1 MTSTDQIRRLLNAY
15 SFTLDSGDLDGFA
28 DLFARGEWVFDGG
41 APLTGR
47 QEVRDKLLSRVVLY
61 SDGSPRTRH
70 LSTNEDL
77 RVDEAAGTA
86 QCRRYVTVIEQTD
99 ALPLQ
104 VIYSG
109 EYFDEFARDESG
121 TWHYTRLSISRPFYG
136 DLSQHIR
143 PSGA

>member
-1 MTSTDQIRRLLNAY
+1 MTSNDQIRHLLNAY

-28 DLFARGEWVFDGG
+28 DLFAQGEWVFEGS
-41 APLTGR
+41 APLSG
-47 QEVRDKLLSRVVLY
+47 QHEVRDKLLSRVVLF

-77 RVDEAAGTA
+77 RVDEDTGTA
-86 QCRRYVTVIEQTD
+86 QCRRYVTVIQQTETR
-99 ALPLQ
+99 PLQ

-121 TWHYTRLSISRPFYG
+121 NWHYVRLSISRPFYG